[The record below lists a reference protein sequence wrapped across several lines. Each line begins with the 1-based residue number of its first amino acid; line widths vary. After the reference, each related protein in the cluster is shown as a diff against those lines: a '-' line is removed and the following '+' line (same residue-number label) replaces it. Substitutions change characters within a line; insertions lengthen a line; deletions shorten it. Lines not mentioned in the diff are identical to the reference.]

1 MEFAQ
6 QHRPG
11 ILGAEGRIWEWILAK
26 KGWVALAI
34 FLLNIALKLPFL
46 GGASLFLDEAVA
58 IYETQDGVGKTIEFS
73 ANDPTPPLFYLVL
86 SVWTQIFG
94 ISEASARFP
103 SMIFSSIT
111 AALIFLLGCRHFG
124 ARAGLYSALL
134 FTCSAIGM
142 VFAHEARSYAL
153 AGMLTTMS
161 YFLFLNHATDEKL
174 DFRRLG
180 LLVLVNALLL
190 LTHYLTS
197 MAVAAQAVVSL
208 WMLRG
213 KIKHFLAYVGS
224 QVLVLG
230 LWLPWVAYNR
240 SLLSDS
246 KVTSWLKPPDAGVLD
261 YVLINFAGSKFLKW
275 LAFGLIVAGLLVGIV
290 MLIRRKGAPKGGYAF
305 VAALFWFAV
314 AMSLQF
320 VVAKVVMPVFEL
332 RYTMYALPGAL
343 LLVGAALSWL
353 PVHGWLRNA
362 VFLVA
367 FIPTVQLLDLNPPKV
382 ENWRDAVAMAKEIQ
396 TPGSVIIS
404 WPYYQYPSF
413 AYYYDREAFQKWGE
427 TPKILNDRK
436 IRFGDVR
443 HQIPKIDGKE
453 VTDVIILSS
462 QEGVAANAK
471 GIIDDMRK
479 EYCVAR
485 RGAFKGIKVFQ
496 FQLPPCKPDPG
507 GYFLNDFENPPP
519 PDEADR
525 IKLSP
530 DSLNPQNH
538 VTFVGPGHEFSSTI
552 TKKAGDAYGGRFS
565 AAELRVQGKLMDE
578 GKKIVLVYVMNHG
591 NEAYNWTGFE
601 LQQNHHA
608 GEFFKES
615 FQVLIPEV
623 KSKDDEVKL
632 YLWSPD
638 GGAAEFD
645 SLSID
650 FWEGD

>member
-1 MEFAQ
+1 MELTQ
-6 QHRPG
+6 QRSTG
-11 ILGAEGRIWEWILAK
+11 FLGMEGRFWDWVLAK
-26 KGWVALAI
+26 KAWIALAI
-34 FLLNIALKLPFL
+34 FLVNIALKLPFL
-46 GGASLFLDEAVA
+46 GGSSLFLDEAVA

-111 AALIFLLGCRHFG
+111 AALIFLLGCKHFG
-124 ARAGLYSALL
+124 SRAGLYSSLL

-161 YFLFLNHATDEKL
+161 YFLFLNHAADDKVIYK
-174 DFRRLG
+174 RLG

-197 MAVAAQAVVSL
+197 MAVAAQAVVSV

-213 KIKHFLAYVGS
+213 KVKHFLTYAGS
-224 QVLVLG
+224 QVIVLG

-275 LAFGLIVAGLLVGIV
+275 LAFGMIVAGLLVGIV
-290 MLIRRKGAPKGGYAF
+290 MLIRRKNLKGGYAF
-305 VAALFWFAV
+305 VVALAWFAL
-314 AMSLQF
+314 AMTFQY
-320 VVAKVVMPVFEL
+320 VVAKAVMPVFEL

-343 LLVGAALSWL
+343 LLVGAAVSWL
-353 PVHGWLRNA
+353 PVQGWLRNA

-367 FIPTVQLLDLNPPKV
+367 LVPTVQLLDLNPQKV

-413 AYYYDREAFQKWGE
+413 AYYYDREIFQQWGE
-427 TPKILNDRK
+427 TTKILGEKN
-436 IRFGDVR
+436 IRFGDVSGVV
-443 HQIPKIDGKE
+443 PKIDGTK
-453 VTDVIILSS
+453 VTNVIILSS
-462 QEGVAANAK
+462 QESIAGNSK
-471 GIIDDMRK
+471 GIIEGLRT

-496 FQLPPCKPDPG
+496 FQLSPCKPDPG
-507 GYFLNDFENPPP
+507 GYFLNDFEKEPL
-519 PDEADR
+519 PDEKDR

-538 VTFVGPGHEFSSTI
+538 VTFVGPGHEFSATI
-552 TKKAGDAYGGRFS
+552 KKKAGDAYGGRFS

-578 GKKIVLVYVMNHG
+578 GKKVVLVYVMNHG

-615 FQVLIPEV
+615 FQVLVPEV
-623 KSKDDEVKL
+623 KSVEDEVSL